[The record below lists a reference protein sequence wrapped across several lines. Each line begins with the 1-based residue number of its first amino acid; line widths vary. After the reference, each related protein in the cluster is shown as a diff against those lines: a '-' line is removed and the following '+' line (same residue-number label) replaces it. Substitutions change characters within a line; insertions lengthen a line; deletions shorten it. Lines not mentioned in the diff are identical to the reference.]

1 MSRHLPEVVVA
12 EKAKLLPQLR
22 SIDKFGVTTD
32 MWTNYKTND
41 SYITVIVQFINDK
54 WSLMSTVLATRVVDD
69 KHTGGCIRDQVKQI
83 LVEFESWRSKNVFVT
98 DNAANMKLAFRD
110 LRWIGCA
117 CHNLNLVL
125 SHGLTPSSDEAA
137 ADPCLPHEVSQ
148 LISCCKELT
157 TLAKRTRINHL
168 LHKTLKQ

>member
-1 MSRHLPEVVVA
+1 VSRHLPEVVVA

-69 KHTGGCIRDQVKQI
+69 KHTGGCIRDHVKQI
-83 LVEFESWRSKNVFVT
+83 LVEFESWHSKNV
-98 DNAANMKLAFRD
+98 
-110 LRWIGCA
+110 
-117 CHNLNLVL
+117 
-125 SHGLTPSSDEAA
+125 LTIVN
-137 ADPCLPHEVSQ
+137 C
-148 LISCCKELT
+148 
-157 TLAKRTRINHL
+157 R
-168 LHKTLKQ
+168 